1 MFRYISVGEI
11 EFFYY
16 FVESQGNP
24 GTDPLFLYL
33 NGGPGCS
40 GLNGFFYQIGM
51 YFFLLLLMFN
61 FCFVIVF
68 MSKFTPFNLM
78 ILSILCFL
86 FLGPL
91 KFNILDYTEGFDIG

>member
-1 MFRYISVGEI
+1 MFRYISVDEI

-24 GTDPLFLYL
+24 GADPLFLYL

-51 YFFLLLLMFN
+51 YSFLLLLMFSVLSL
-61 FCFVIVF
+61 FLCL
-68 MSKFTPFNLM
+68 SLR
-78 ILSILCFL
+78 LSILRFL
-86 FLGPL
+86 AFCA
-91 KFNILDYTEGFDIG
+91 FYF